1 VGVGVCGGLV
11 LIHSLKQ
18 NRMAKLVHPKI
29 INAIGRPMA
38 QLERGGGGGGGGLGA
53 GVN

>member
-29 INAIGRPMA
+29 IINAIGRPMA
-38 QLERGGGGGGGGLGA
+38 QLERGGLVLINIVC
-53 GVN
+53 VN